1 MHKPLI
7 AAAALLA
14 LSACA
19 PAAKPTVTAADAW
32 CRAAPAGAMAG
43 ACFVTLTASGDDRLV
58 SVSTDAADHVEI
70 HTMSMD
76 GGIMRM
82 RELPDGLA
90 LPKGQAVRLSPGHEH
105 LMIIAPKVPMAA
117 GGSLALNLKFAH
129 APAVSLTAPVRAA
142 PLPKPMGGG
151 MTMSEP
157 MK

>member
-1 MHKPLI
+1 MQKSILL
-7 AAAALLA
+7 AAALSLA
-14 LSACA
+14 ACA
-19 PAAKPTVTAADAW
+19 PAARPTVTAADAW
-32 CRAAPAGAMAG
+32 CRATPAGAMAG

-105 LMIIAPKVPMAA
+105 LMIISPKAPMASDGA
-117 GGSLALNLKFAH
+117 LSLTLKFAH
-129 APAVSLTAPVRAA
+129 APALSLTAPVKAA
-142 PLPKPMGGG
+142 PMPMPMTGG
-151 MTMSEP
+151 MRMSEP

>member
-1 MHKPLI
+1 MQKTLFTV
-7 AAAALLA
+7 AAALS
-14 LSACA
+14 LSGCA

-43 ACFVTLTASGDDRLV
+43 ACFVNLTASGDDRLV
-58 SVSTDAADHVEI
+58 SVATEAADHVEI

-90 LPKGQAVRLSPGHEH
+90 LPKGQAVKLSPGHEH
-105 LMIIAPKVPMAA
+105 LMIIAPKAPMAA
-117 GGSLALNLKFAH
+117 GGSLALTLKFAH
-129 APAVSLTAPVRAA
+129 APAVSLTAPIKAA
-142 PLPKPMGGG
+142 PMPMAGG